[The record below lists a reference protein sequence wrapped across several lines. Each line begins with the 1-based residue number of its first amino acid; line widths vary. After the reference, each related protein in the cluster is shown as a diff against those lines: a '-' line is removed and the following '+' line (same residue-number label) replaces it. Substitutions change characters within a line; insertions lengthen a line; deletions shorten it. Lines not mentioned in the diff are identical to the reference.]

1 MSKIKSVIL
10 IDNCEIDNFI
20 NHKLLEYYG
29 VSDIRTF
36 KKVNEA
42 LTFLNE
48 TAINY
53 QFIFVEFYMPMMNG
67 FEFIDKFRALEL
79 QNKHGEIILLSAF
92 FSPDDIETA
101 NVRNIKLIEKP
112 LTIKQILE
120 YV

>member
-29 VSDIRTF
+29 VSDICTF

-42 LTFLNE
+42 LTFLYE
-48 TAINY
+48 TSINF
-53 QFIFVEFYMPMMNG
+53 QFILVGNNMQMMNG
-67 FEFIDKFRALEL
+67 FEFIDKFKELEL
-79 QNKHGEIILLSAF
+79 QNKHGKIILLSAF
-92 FSPDDIETA
+92 FSPDDIEIA
-101 NVRNIKLIEKP
+101 NEKNIKYIDKP
-112 LTIKQILE
+112 LTIKQLLE